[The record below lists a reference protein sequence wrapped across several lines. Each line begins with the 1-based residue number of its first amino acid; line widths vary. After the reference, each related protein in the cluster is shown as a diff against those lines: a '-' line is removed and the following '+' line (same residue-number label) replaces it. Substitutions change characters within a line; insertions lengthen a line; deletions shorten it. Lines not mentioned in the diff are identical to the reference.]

1 MGKAWPPE
9 RLRNCSH
16 LIWCCARGFARI
28 GAHWPGR
35 PRRGYRVWVC
45 VLLGDLPWLGGRSRV
60 NWSPPQ
66 KPRGARG
73 RGPGLPAGST
83 A

>member
-16 LIWCCARGFARI
+16 LIRSRAGGSARI
-28 GAHWPGR
+28 GAHGPGR
-35 PRRGYRVWVC
+35 QGRGCCVWVC
-45 VLLGDLPWLGGRSRV
+45 VLPGDLPWLGGRSRV
-60 NWSPPQ
+60 DWGPPR